1 MAQKSILLWWAGLV
15 VLAISLKLPASLP
28 NMHRVL
34 VYFSLLT
41 CCVTLYLV
49 SMGLIKLREDLRT
62 AAEATVRVK
71 KLFCHHREIGT
82 I

>member
-15 VLAISLKLPASLP
+15 VLAVSLKLMASQL

-34 VYFSLLT
+34 VLT

-49 SMGLIKLREDLRT
+49 SMGMIMLREDLRT
-62 AAEATVRVK
+62 AAEATVRFK